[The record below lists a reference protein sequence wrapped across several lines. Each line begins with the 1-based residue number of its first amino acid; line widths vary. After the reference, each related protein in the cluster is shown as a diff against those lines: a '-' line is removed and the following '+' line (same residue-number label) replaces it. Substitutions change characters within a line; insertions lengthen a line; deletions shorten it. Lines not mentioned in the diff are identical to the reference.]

1 MAGTRKQRPLPRATK
16 ASQSSAWHPR
26 NALPVI
32 PEAAD
37 QFFSPAVDARD
48 GAVQDKLLTRRTKR
62 TNAGISGQLQQL
74 EKVGQAIKAT
84 PLPKARVAIPDD
96 EPVNIMAP
104 TPCRPR
110 KKKAQKKAAS
120 TDLQVSCFHLIK
132 RLHAPIFY
140 C

>member
-1 MAGTRKQRPLPRATK
+1 MAGTRKQRPSPRATK

-37 QFFSPAVDARD
+37 QFFSPAADTWD
-48 GAVQDKLLTRRTKR
+48 GTVQDKLLTRRTKR
-62 TNAGISGQLQQL
+62 TNAGIGGQLQQL

-104 TPCRPR
+104 TPHRPR
-110 KKKAQKKAAS
+110 KKKVQKKAAS
-120 TDLQVSCFHLIK
+120 TDSQVSCFHLIK